1 MNWILS
7 PSEVG
12 PDDRNRI
19 GPKAYALSLMARE
32 GLKIPNTLILTVD
45 AYNAFVNSGGL
56 RERILL
62 ELNRKTFKD
71 MRWEE
76 IWDCATRIRNI
87 FLKNQ
92 IPDPL
97 KSYLTEKIQSRF
109 QGKALVIRSS
119 APDEDASGS
128 SFAGLHE
135 SFVNVRGTSSI
146 LDHIRLV
153 WASLWSDAA
162 LLYRQEIGLDVDN
175 SQMAVVI
182 QETVTGNRSGV
193 VFSQNPNDE
202 TQVIIESVYGLN
214 QGLVDGMVEPDRW
227 VLDRDKRNVLSHKPA
242 QRDHWMIP
250 SETGVEMTPL
260 PEDLSRRPP
269 LSSEEAIDI
278 CELAFQAEALFKAP
292 QDVEWTMKKDALYVL
307 QSRPITTLSASETQ
321 DKRAWYL
328 SLHRSVE
335 NLKALRTTIEET
347 LIPEMIKTAKEL
359 SEKDILTL
367 SDKELADEVRRR
379 WKINQHWVNTYW
391 KEFIPYAHGIRLFG
405 QYYNDAMRP
414 DDPYE
419 FMNLLAQTKMASLER
434 NQLMEDLAAMVREDR
449 QLLECLKSGAVLD
462 PNSKFSEKVNQFI
475 EKFGDLSCAVTG
487 GTECATDTRPLFK
500 LLLEM
505 AINPSSL
512 ASRKQPRNALTLQQ
526 RFFERFQGSK
536 RKEAEELLDLARSS
550 YRLRD
555 DDNIYLGKIEA
566 QMLNAVK
573 ETKSRVNT
581 LESRKTHT
589 SELDDLKSVIQDFDY
604 GTDHRK
610 VSIQKDEDGIKVYP
624 RQLIGQPAGP
634 GLSKGK
640 ARVIRHHLD
649 LQDFKHHEILVCDSV
664 DPNMTFVIP
673 LAAGVIERRGG
684 MLIHGAIIAREYGLP
699 CVTGIPDATYLI
711 HTGDDITVDG
721 FLGIVTISQRH
732 KMGFGQAF

>member
-7 PSEVG
+7 PLEVK
-12 PDDRNRI
+12 PDHRNRI

-32 GLKIPNTLILTVD
+32 GFNIPDTLFLTVD
-45 AYNAFVNSGGL
+45 AYNAFVNAAGL

-62 ELNRKTFKD
+62 ELNRKKFKD

-76 IWDCATRIRNI
+76 IWDCATRIRHI
-87 FLKNQ
+87 FLKKQ

-97 KSYLTEKIQSRF
+97 KSYLTEKIQLRF
-109 QGKALVIRSS
+109 KGKALAIRSS

-153 WASLWSDAA
+153 WTSLWSDAA
-162 LLYRQEIGLDVDN
+162 LLYRQEIGLDVDK
-175 SQMAVVI
+175 SEMAVVL

-227 VLDRDKRNVLSHKPA
+227 VLDRDKKTVLSHKSV
-242 QRDHWMIP
+242 QRKHWMIP

-278 CELAFQAEALFKAP
+278 CELAFQAETLFKAP

-307 QSRPITTLSASETQ
+307 QSRPITTLSPSETE

-347 LIPEMIKTAKEL
+347 LIPEMAKTAKEL
-359 SEKDILTL
+359 SEQDITVL
-367 SDKELADEVRRR
+367 SDRELAGEVRRR

-391 KEFIPYAHGIRLFG
+391 EEFIPYAHGVRLFG

-414 DDPYE
+414 DDPYA
-419 FMNLLAQTKMASLER
+419 FMNLLTQTKMASLER

-449 QLLECLKSGAVLD
+449 QLLECLKSGAVLERD
-462 PNSKFSEKVNQFI
+462 SKFSEKVNQFI

-487 GTECATDTRPLFK
+487 GTDCATDTRPLFK

-512 ASRKQPRNALTLQQ
+512 AFRKQPRNALTLQQ

-566 QMLNAVK
+566 QLLNAVK
-573 ETKSRVNT
+573 EAKSRV
-581 LESRKTHT
+581 ESSERRGTHT
-589 SELDDLKSVIQDFDY
+589 SELDDLKSVIHNLDY
-604 GTDHRK
+604 GNGKRELTISSNEYGFK
-610 VSIQKDEDGIKVYP
+610 INP
-624 RQLIGQPAGP
+624 RQLVGQPAGP
-634 GLSKGK
+634 GLSRGK

-649 LQDFKHHEILVCDSV
+649 LQDFKNAEILVCDSV

-699 CVTGIPDATYLI
+699 CVTGIPDATLLI

-721 FLGIVTISQRH
+721 FLGIVTISQKDR
-732 KMGFGQAF
+732 

>member
-7 PSEVG
+7 PSQINR
-12 PDDRNRI
+12 DDRNRI
-19 GPKAYALSLMARE
+19 GGKAYTLSLMARE
-32 GLKIPNTLILTVD
+32 GFKIPETLFLTVD
-45 AYNAFVNSGGL
+45 AYNAFVDGDGL

-62 ELNRKTFKD
+62 ELNRKKFKD

-87 FLKNQ
+87 FLKKQ

-97 KSYLTEKIQSRF
+97 KSYLTEKIQSHF
-109 QGKALVIRSS
+109 SGKTLAIRSS

-146 LDHIRLV
+146 IDHIRLV

-162 LLYRQEIGLDVDN
+162 ILYRQEIGLDVDK
-175 SQMAVVI
+175 SEMAVVL

-193 VFSQNPNDE
+193 VFSQNPNDK

-214 QGLVDGMVEPDRW
+214 QGLVDGRVEPDRW
-227 VLDRDKRNVLSHKPA
+227 VLDRDKKTVLYHKPA
-242 QRDHWMIP
+242 QREHWMIP
-250 SETGVEMTPL
+250 SEHGVEMVAL
-260 PEDLSRRPP
+260 PQDLSGRPP
-269 LSSEEAIDI
+269 LSSEEALDI
-278 CELAFQAEALFKAP
+278 CELAYRAEALFKAP
-292 QDVEWTMKKDALYVL
+292 QDVEWTIKNDTLYLL
-307 QSRPITTLSASETQ
+307 QSRPITTLSPSETQ

-359 SEKDILTL
+359 TEQDITVF
-367 SDKELADEVRRR
+367 SDIELADEVRRR

-391 KEFIPYAHGIRLFG
+391 EEFIPYAHGVRLFG
-405 QYYNDAMRP
+405 QYYNDAMQP

-419 FMNLLAQTKMASLER
+419 FMNLLTQTKMKSLER
-434 NQLMEDLAAMVREDR
+434 NRLMEELASMVRQDR
-449 QLLECLKSGAVLD
+449 QLFERLKAGEPLD
-462 PNSKFSEKVNQFI
+462 LDSEFGEKVNQFI

-505 AINPSSL
+505 AVNPSSFS
-512 ASRKQPRNALTLQQ
+512 SRKKPKNALALQQ
-526 RFFERFQGSK
+526 RFLERFQGPK

-555 DDNIYLGKIEA
+555 DDNIYLGNIEA
-566 QMLNAVK
+566 QLLNAVK
-573 ETKSRVNT
+573 EAKFRVENF
-581 LESRKTHT
+581 EHRGTHK
-589 SELDDLKSVIQDFDY
+589 SELDDLKSVIHDLDY
-604 GTDHRK
+604 GDRK
-610 VSIQKDEDGIKVYP
+610 RELAVSSNEYGFKVNP
-624 RQLIGQPAGP
+624 RQLVGQPAGP
-634 GLSKGK
+634 GLSRGK
-640 ARVIRHHLD
+640 ARVVRHHLD
-649 LQDFKHHEILVCDSV
+649 LQDFKNAEILVCDAV

-699 CVTGIPDATYLI
+699 CVTGIPDATLLI

-721 FLGIVTISQRH
+721 FLGIVTISQKDR
-732 KMGFGQAF
+732 